1 MSDPNKDWLEAELE
15 NLRDLEAP
23 PTVLPNVMKK
33 VRERAGRAWWLRLLT
48 SRIELLRSFVLG
60 VSLVMLV
67 LLIVMDPAQF
77 FARVPGASALFN
89 LIPLLLEAAEGA
101 LFQAKVFN
109 FSVLG
114 LLAPAIVF
122 SYVLL
127 IATASAIRHLA
138 NARK

>member
-23 PTVLPNVMKK
+23 STVLPNVMKK
-33 VRERAGRAWWLRLLT
+33 VHERAGKARRVRLLT
-48 SRIELLRSFVLG
+48 SRIEVLRSFVLG
-60 VSLVMLV
+60 ISLVMLV
-67 LLIVMDPAQF
+67 LLLVIDPTQF
-77 FARVPGASALFN
+77 FARVPGMSALLN
-89 LIPLLLEAAEGA
+89 LIPLLLDAAKET

-114 LLAPAIVF
+114 LLAAAIIF

-127 IATASAIRHLA
+127 VATASAIRHLA

>member
-23 PTVLPNVMKK
+23 PTVLPKVMKK
-33 VRERAGRAWWLRLLT
+33 VRERAGRAWWVRLLA

-67 LLIVMDPAQF
+67 LLIVTDPAQF

-89 LIPLLLEAAEGA
+89 LIPLLLEAAKGA

-109 FSVLG
+109 FSLLG

-127 IATASAIRHLA
+127 VATASAIRYLA

>member
-1 MSDPNKDWLEAELE
+1 
-15 NLRDLEAP
+15 
-23 PTVLPNVMKK
+23 
-33 VRERAGRAWWLRLLT
+33 
-48 SRIELLRSFVLG
+48 
-60 VSLVMLV
+60 MLV

-77 FARVPGASALFN
+77 LARVPGASALFN